1 MKIYMKKTNYEKVNG
16 KWIVTKRYDEKRI
29 SQERYYHLKN
39 EKLRGDRRTFQ
50 YDYELGEKVMIK
62 LSSTEPIY
70 REIKSVRE
78 FKFEK

>member
-16 KWIVTKRYDEKRI
+16 KWVVTKKYDEVEISEKR
-29 SQERYYHLKN
+29 YNHLKD

-50 YDYELGEKVMIK
+50 YNYEIGGKMMVR

-78 FKFEK
+78 FRFKK

>member
-62 LSSTEPIY
+62 LSFTEPIY

>member
-16 KWIVTKRYDEKRI
+16 KWIVTKKYDEKRI
-29 SQERYYHLKN
+29 SEERYYHLKN

-50 YDYELGEKVMIK
+50 YDYEIGEKVMVK
-62 LSSTEPIY
+62 LSYTEPTY

-78 FKFEK
+78 FTFKK

>member
-16 KWIVTKRYDEKRI
+16 KWFITKKYDEVEI
-29 SQERYYHLKN
+29 SEERYNHLKD
-39 EKLRGDRRTFQ
+39 EKLRGDRRTFE
-50 YDYELGEKVMIK
+50 YYGEFDERMMVR

-78 FKFEK
+78 FRFKI

>member
-16 KWIVTKRYDEKRI
+16 KWIVTKRYDEVEI
-29 SQERYYHLKN
+29 SEERYCHLRD
-39 EKLRGDRRTFQ
+39 EKLRGDRRTFE
-50 YDYELGEKVMIK
+50 YYYEFGERMMVK

-78 FKFEK
+78 FRFKK

>member
-16 KWIVTKRYDEKRI
+16 KWVVTKKYDEVKI
-29 SQERYYHLKN
+29 SEERYYHLKN

-50 YDYELGEKVMIK
+50 YDYEFGERMMVR
-62 LSSTEPIY
+62 LSSTELIY

-78 FKFEK
+78 FRFEK

>member
-16 KWIVTKRYDEKRI
+16 KWIVTERYDEKRI

-50 YDYELGEKVMIK
+50 YDYEIGEKVMVK
-62 LSSTEPIY
+62 LSYTEPTY
-70 REIKSVRE
+70 GEIKSVRE
-78 FKFEK
+78 FRFKK

>member
-16 KWIVTKRYDEKRI
+16 KWVVTKKYDEVEISEKR
-29 SQERYYHLKN
+29 YNHLKD
-39 EKLRGDRRTFQ
+39 EKLRGDRRTIQ
-50 YDYELGEKVMIK
+50 YNYEIGGKMMVR

-78 FKFEK
+78 FRFKK

>member
-29 SQERYYHLKN
+29 SEERYYHLKN

-50 YDYELGEKVMIK
+50 YDYEIGEKVMIK
-62 LSSTEPIY
+62 LSYTEPTY

-78 FKFEK
+78 FTFKK

>member
-1 MKIYMKKTNYEKVNG
+1 MKKTNYEKVNG

-62 LSSTEPIY
+62 LSFTEPIY